1 MTGSA
6 IEACTRTRSG
16 CLRPAVPAPGSA
28 AAPRSPIEKS
38 LFGALAQPGGEELS
52 PGRGGGIAVS
62 DGAGT
67 VGPGS

>member
-1 MTGSA
+1 MG
-6 IEACTRTRSG
+6 
-16 CLRPAVPAPGSA
+16 LPWP
-28 AAPRSPIEKS
+28 PRSPIEKS